1 MLQGQYDNSTS
12 NAGMTPVELFVYNF
26 YVILAR
32 K

>member
-1 MLQGQYDNSTS
+1 MLQGQYDNSPS
-12 NAGMTPVELFVYNF
+12 NAGMAPVELFVYSF